1 MVFLGL
7 FGKNKENYVVYNVGD
22 VVYYFNY
29 FKKEPTDIN
38 IRITAD
44 LEVKKPAFRYI
55 NDMNEKVI
63 ATDDIIE
70 DDIENVAERNN
81 IIKISYCKR
90 NIEKLNDK
98 IEEMNKEIKDIKSHQ
113 KVDECKLINAEHFS
127 INNNLRYTID
137 NTISDTLKNYDIVYV
152 LTGEYPNYSI
162 SEKKKMVEDDFN
174 YCLKEKDT
182 NNISLWSK
190 DKCFKTYEEANNKVL
205 ELIQKETNKE
215 HPCQCKCTSKKK

>member
-1 MVFLGL
+1 MVFSGL
-7 FGKNKENYVVYNVGD
+7 FGKNKENYVVYNAGA

-55 NDMNEKVI
+55 NGMNEKVI

-81 IIKISYCKR
+81 IIKISYCER

-113 KVDECKLINAEHFS
+113 EADECKLINYKH
-127 INNNLRYTID
+127 LYID
-137 NTISDTLKNYDIVYV
+137 SSLSNTISATSKADDIVYV

-205 ELIQKETNKE
+205 ELIQKATNKE
-215 HPCQCKCTSKKK
+215 HPCQCKCAPKKK